1 MRKAARFLGALL
13 VAALLAAPI
22 GASAT
27 SYEDAMSECNYPE
40 MFDLLFMRPVSF
52 AALVFGMALFVP
64 AAPITLLTTPADIG
78 TVAGALVGNPARF
91 TFGRRLGECTAV
103 KTF

>member
-1 MRKAARFLGALL
+1 MRKAARILGVALL
-13 VAALLAAPI
+13 AALLAAPI
-22 GASAT
+22 DASAT
-27 SYEDAMSECNYPE
+27 SYEDAMNECNYPE
-40 MFDLLFMRPVSF
+40 MFDLLFMRPISL
-52 AALVFGMALFVP
+52 AALLFGTALFIP

-78 TVAGALVGNPARF
+78 TVAGSLIVKPVRF

>member
-1 MRKAARFLGALL
+1 MRKAARILSVALF
-13 VAALLAAPI
+13 AALLAAPI
-22 GASAT
+22 GAGAT
-27 SYEDAMSECNYPE
+27 SYEDAMTECNYPP
-40 MFDLLFMRPVSF
+40 MFDLLVMRPLSF
-52 AALVFGMALFVP
+52 STLLVGTALFIP

-78 TVAGALVGNPARF
+78 TVARILVLDPARF